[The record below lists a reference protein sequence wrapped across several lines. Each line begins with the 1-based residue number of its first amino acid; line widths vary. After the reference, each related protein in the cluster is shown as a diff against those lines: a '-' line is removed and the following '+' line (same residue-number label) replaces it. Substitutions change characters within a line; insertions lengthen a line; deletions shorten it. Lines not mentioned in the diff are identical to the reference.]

1 MTETSNTPSSGNA
14 SVAVFQKKF
23 GEESRNVTK
32 WNGRKSLN
40 VVTATIAAI
49 EKLDGTT
56 VELTADQKNSIAVV
70 FSPTVESQMATVKK
84 VIADAGG
91 NLDTETEALIKK
103 LLNPTGVTKQLDNA
117 RKPGR
122 LNLSSMVVVGE

>member
-1 MTETSNTPSSGNA
+1 MPETSKTPSSGKA

-23 GEESRNVTK
+23 GEESRSVTK

-49 EKLDGTT
+49 EKPDGTT
-56 VELTADQKNSIAVV
+56 VELTADQKTSIAAI
-70 FSPTVESQMATVKK
+70 FSPTVVSQIAVVKK

-91 NLDTETEALIKK
+91 NLDTDTEALIKK
-103 LLNPTGVTKQLDNA
+103 LLNPNGVTKQLENA

-122 LNLSSMVVVGE
+122 LNLSSMVVVE